1 MRSHYTPPQSNSN
14 DAEAQAF
21 MFAQLMSGLFFI
33 ELVRVEA
40 VRGVAPNLVVDV
52 MPLITQR
59 DNSGAMI
66 RNATIPNAPVWRLQR
81 GSSAVIMDPVVDDI
95 GIALIC
101 DKDTTIARANRKQS
115 LPGSFRTH
123 SRSDAIYLGGC
134 LNGQPA
140 EFIEFTGAGIN
151 IKSPGDVDINGL
163 KVLSDGRLQLVDG
176 SIVDLH
182 DHGGVATGSARTNK
196 LGH

>member
-21 MFAQLMSGLFFI
+21 MFSQLLSGLFFI
-33 ELVRVEA
+33 ELVQVKA
-40 VRGVAPNLVVDV
+40 IRGSAPNLVVDIA
-52 MPLITQR
+52 PLVTQR
-59 DNSGAMI
+59 DRTGAMI
-66 RNATIPNAPVWRLQR
+66 DNGTIHNAPVWRLQR
-81 GSSAVIMDPVVDDI
+81 GSSAVIMDPVVGDI
-95 GIALIC
+95 GLALIC

-115 LPGSFRTH
+115 LPGSFRAH

-134 LNGQPA
+134 LNGQPS
-140 EFIEFTGAGIN
+140 EFIEFTGTGIN

-182 DHGGVATGSARTNK
+182 DHGGVATGSARTKK
-196 LGH
+196 LGQ

>member
-1 MRSHYTPPQSNSN
+1 MTPHYTPPQSNSN

-33 ELVRVEA
+33 ELVRVVA
-40 VRGVAPNLVVDV
+40 VRGAAPNLVVDV

-59 DNSGAMI
+59 DNTGAMI
-66 RNATIPNAPVWRLQR
+66 RNTAIPNAPVWRLQR
-81 GSSAVIMDPVVDDI
+81 GNSAVIMDPVVDDI
-95 GIALIC
+95 GLALIC
-101 DKDTTIARANRKQS
+101 DKDTTTARANRDQS

-134 LNGQPA
+134 LNGQPT
-140 EFIEFTGAGIN
+140 EYIEFTGSGIN
-151 IKSPGDVDINGL
+151 IRSPGDVNINGL
-163 KVLSDGRLQLVDG
+163 KVLSDGTLQLVDG

-182 DHGGVATGSARTNK
+182 DHGGVAPGSARTNK
-196 LGH
+196 LGQ